1 MKIIGQTNDI
11 WAQELLNQIPRSDKK
26 IIILVSGLLQVFLTI
41 PVKIFGYKAV
51 WIGANQE
58 QNKITALTLKII
70 SNFVDHIIVPNQST
84 EAKYL
89 RIKISSQK
97 IHIIYPACAEVA
109 DTKTSQG
116 NITIACDGAITID
129 QGLGILIQAI
139 SSVKE
144 ILPNIRLI
152 IGGKITDAQKIFW
165 ITKQLK
171 LDQDIQIVPTDKK
184 TWMSSSH
191 IYILPTPENVPPPCS
206 LAQAMMLSKA
216 IIATDKLDHHEF
228 IEQNKNGILIKQ
240 NNVDMLSQ
248 AIINLARK
256 PDWICSLGQN
266 NHDFA
271 KQKFS
276 EEVFNQKIN
285 VILNEAKPK

>member
-1 MKIIGQTNDI
+1 MKIISKTNDI
-11 WAQELLNQIPRSDKK
+11 WAQELLECIPKNDKK
-26 IIILVSGLLQVFLTI
+26 IIILVSTASQVFLTI
-41 PVKIFGYKAV
+41 PVKIFGFKTI
-51 WIGANQE
+51 WIGSNNE
-58 QNKITALTLKII
+58 QSRIPALSLKIM
-70 SNFVDHIIVPNQST
+70 SKFADNIIASNQSI

-89 RIKISSQK
+89 RKGLSSKK
-97 IHIIYPACAEVA
+97 IHIIYPPCIE
-109 DTKTSQG
+109 DTDVKPSQD
-116 NITIACDGAITID
+116 NIIIACDGIITID
-129 QGLGILIQAI
+129 QGLGILIQSIA
-139 SSVKE
+139 SVKE
-144 ILPNIRLI
+144 ILPNIKLI
-152 IGGKITDAQKIFW
+152 IGGKIADAQKINW

-171 LDQDIQIVPTDKK
+171 LERDIQLVPTNKK

-191 IYILPTPENVPPPCS
+191 IYILPTTEDVEPPCS

-256 PDWICSLGQN
+256 PDWMRELGQN
-266 NHDFA
+266 NLEFA

-276 EEVFNQKIN
+276 EEVFREKIKN
-285 VILNEAKPK
+285 IFG